1 MTLERVF
8 NPLIKEIK
16 FMLEVAISD
25 IQARE
30 ILDSRGYPTLC
41 VKVITDLGTF
51 GEACVPSG
59 ASTGIKEALEL
70 RDQDGSR
77 YQGKGVLQAKRHITE
92 ILLPVLQGLN
102 IFDQILVDTI
112 MIDTD
117 GTPNKEK
124 IGANAILG
132 VSLALAKAAATT
144 LDLPLYHYVGGCFS
158 HILPCPMMN
167 LINGGMHANNGLQFQ
182 EFMIRPLG
190 APSLTEAIRMGAD
203 VFHTLK
209 TLLNDKH
216 LTTGVGD
223 EGGFAPQLQSN
234 ADALDLLMQA
244 IEKSGFTPGEDISL
258 ALDCAAS
265 SFYDEKTRTYQGKSY
280 QEQVE
285 ILADL
290 CNRYPIDS
298 IEDGLAEE
306 DYEGW
311 KLLTTTLGNRI
322 QIVGD
327 DLFVTNPE
335 LISEGIH
342 KGIANAVLIKPN
354 QIGTLTETSE
364 AIRLAHNHGYS
375 TILSHRSGETEDTTI
390 ADLSVAFNTGQIKTG
405 SLSRSERIAKYN
417 RLMEIEEELGN
428 VAFFKDSNPFSKR

>member
-1 MTLERVF
+1 
-8 NPLIKEIK
+8 
-16 FMLEVAISD
+16 MLEVVISD

-30 ILDSRGYPTLC
+30 ILDSRGYPTLY
-41 VKVITDLGTF
+41 VKVITNTGTF

-70 RDQDGSR
+70 RDQDTSR
-77 YQGKGVLQAKRHITE
+77 YQGKGVLQALKNVKE
-92 ILLPVLQGLN
+92 VLLPVLQGVS
-102 IFDQILVDTI
+102 IFDQILIDSI
-112 MIDTD
+112 MVEAD

-124 IGANAILG
+124 LGANAILG
-132 VSLALAKAAATT
+132 VSLAAAKAAAAT
-144 LDLPLYHYVGGCFS
+144 LGRSFYRYVGGCFA

-182 EFMIRPLG
+182 EFMIRPIG
-190 APSLTEAIRMGAD
+190 AHSLQEAVRMGAD

-209 TLLNDKH
+209 NLLNDKH
-216 LTTGVGD
+216 LATGVGD
-223 EGGFAPQLQSN
+223 EGGFAPQLKSN
-234 ADALDLLMQA
+234 SEALDLLVLA
-244 IEKSGFTPGEDISL
+244 IEKAGFQPGEEISL

-265 SFYDEKTRTYQGKSY
+265 SFYDTKTETYAGKNS
-280 QEQVE
+280 QEQVG

-290 CNRYPIDS
+290 CDRYPIDS

-306 DYEGW
+306 DFDGW
-311 KLLTTTLGNRI
+311 ELLTAELGENI

-335 LISEGIH
+335 LIAEGIS
-342 KGIANAVLIKPN
+342 KGLANAVLIKPN

-364 AIRLAHNHGYS
+364 AIQLAHSQSYT

-390 ADLSVAFNTGQIKTG
+390 ADLAVAFNTGQIKTG

-417 RLMEIEEELGN
+417 RLMAIEEELGSEGL
-428 VAFFKDSNPFSKR
+428 FKDSNPFSGE

>member
-1 MTLERVF
+1 
-8 NPLIKEIK
+8 
-16 FMLEVAISD
+16 MLEVVISD

-30 ILDSRGYPTLC
+30 ILDSRGYPTLY
-41 VKVITDLGTF
+41 VKVTTDAGTF

-70 RDQDGSR
+70 RDQDSSR
-77 YQGKGVLQAKRHITE
+77 FQGKGVLQAVKNVKE
-92 ILLPVLQGLN
+92 VLLPVLQGVS
-102 IFDQILVDTI
+102 IFDQILIDSI
-112 MIDTD
+112 MVEAD

-124 IGANAILG
+124 LGANAILG
-132 VSLALAKAAATT
+132 VSLAAAKAAATT
-144 LDLPLYHYVGGCFS
+144 LGRSFYRYIGGCFA
-158 HILPCPMMN
+158 HVLPCPMMN

-182 EFMIRPLG
+182 EFMIRPIG
-190 APSLTEAIRMGAD
+190 ATSLKEAVRMGAD

-209 TLLNDKH
+209 NILNDKN
-216 LTTGVGD
+216 LATGVGD
-223 EGGFAPQLQSN
+223 EGGFAPQLKSN
-234 ADALDLLMQA
+234 SEALDLLVLA
-244 IEKSGFTPGEDISL
+244 IEKAGFQPGEDISL

-265 SFYDEKTRTYQGKSY
+265 SFYDTKTETYDGKSY
-280 QEQVE
+280 QEQVSV
-285 ILADL
+285 LADL
-290 CNRYPIDS
+290 CDHYPIDS

-306 DYEGW
+306 DFDGW
-311 KLLTTTLGNRI
+311 ELLTAELGESI

-335 LISEGIH
+335 LIADGISR
-342 KGIANAVLIKPN
+342 GLANAVLIKPN

-364 AIRLAHNHGYS
+364 AIQLAHNQGYT

-417 RLMEIEEELGN
+417 RLMAIEEELGPEGL
-428 VAFFKDSNPFSKR
+428 FKDSNPFSGE

>member
-1 MTLERVF
+1 
-8 NPLIKEIK
+8 
-16 FMLEVAISD
+16 MLEVVISD

-30 ILDSRGYPTLC
+30 ILDSRGYPTLY
-41 VKVITDLGTF
+41 VKVTTDAGTF

-70 RDQDGSR
+70 RDQDSSR
-77 YQGKGVLQAKRHITE
+77 FQGKGVLQAVKNVKE
-92 ILLPVLQGLN
+92 VLFPVLQGVS
-102 IFDQILVDTI
+102 IFDQILIDSI
-112 MIDTD
+112 MVEAD

-124 IGANAILG
+124 LGANAILG
-132 VSLALAKAAATT
+132 VSLAAAKAAAAT
-144 LDLPLYHYVGGCFS
+144 LGRSFYRYIGGCFA
-158 HILPCPMMN
+158 HVLPCPMMN

-182 EFMIRPLG
+182 EFMIRPIG
-190 APSLTEAIRMGAD
+190 ATSLKEAVRMGAD

-209 TLLNDKH
+209 NILNDKK
-216 LTTGVGD
+216 LATGVGD
-223 EGGFAPQLQSN
+223 EGGFAPQLKSN
-234 ADALDLLMQA
+234 SEALDLLVLA
-244 IEKSGFTPGEDISL
+244 IEKAGFQPGEDISL

-265 SFYDEKTRTYQGKSY
+265 SFYDTKTETYDGKSY
-280 QEQVE
+280 QEQVS

-290 CNRYPIDS
+290 CDHYPIDS

-306 DYEGW
+306 DFDGW
-311 KLLTTTLGNRI
+311 ELLTAELGESI

-335 LISEGIH
+335 LIADGISR
-342 KGIANAVLIKPN
+342 GLANAVLIKPN

-364 AIRLAHNHGYS
+364 AIQLAHNQGYT

-390 ADLSVAFNTGQIKTG
+390 ADLAVAFNTGQIKTG

-417 RLMEIEEELGN
+417 RLMAIEEELGPEGL
-428 VAFFKDSNPFSKR
+428 FKDSNPFSGE